1 MSKIQ
6 RAQDNKTVAANVET
20 ADQIGAT
27 THRIK
32 STRAKDAPYLRPD
45 EAAELL
51 GISRRSLSNFQRRHL
66 IGFSKLGRVVVFRRT
81 DIEAALQRTRV
92 NPVGE

>member
-1 MSKIQ
+1 MSKILS
-6 RAQDNKTVAANVET
+6 AQGSTSDDKAAT

-27 THRIK
+27 AHRIK
-32 STRAKDAPYLRPD
+32 STRTDAPYLRPD

-51 GISRRSLSNFQRRHL
+51 GVSRRTLSNLQRRHV

-81 DIEAALQRTRV
+81 DIEAAVNRFRV
-92 NPVGE
+92 SAVGE